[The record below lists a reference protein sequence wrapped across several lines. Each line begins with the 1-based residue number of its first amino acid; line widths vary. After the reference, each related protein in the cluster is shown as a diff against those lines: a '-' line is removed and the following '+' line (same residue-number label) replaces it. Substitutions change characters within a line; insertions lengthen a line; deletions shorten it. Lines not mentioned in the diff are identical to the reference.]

1 MGADD
6 HDHDRAPERP
16 LNRWDCPGIAI
27 IARMEVDRTRV
38 EALVQ
43 KVIEELLDHLDRRQD
58 VQDVPLHQRGFGV
71 MDEPPA

>member
-16 LNRWDCPGIAI
+16 LNRWDCHGIAI

-58 VQDVPLHQRGFGV
+58 VPLHQRGFGV